1 MAKRIAHGHPPG
13 PNAARFMATVEQIDQ
28 LTPTVRTF
36 LLALDPPSMR
46 FLPGQWIDLYVDDEG
61 TGTRTVGG
69 FTIVSTPADG
79 EQGMIQLA
87 IKQLGGGR
95 AATFLHDHVTVGD
108 RFSVDGP
115 SGEFYLPED
124 PGPGLLLIAG
134 GIGINPLIS
143 MVRHVDQ
150 ARHPVQTKL
159 IYSAKT
165 AAEFVFRD
173 ELDAI
178 SSENAN
184 ITTLFTV
191 TDPREDEWSGRV
203 GRIDGSLLEGFVT
216 PARTTYYLCG
226 PPGMPT
232 ELARVLVSLGAPV
245 ASVRFEEW

>member
-1 MAKRIAHGHPPG
+1 MAHGRPPG
-13 PNAARFMATVEQIDQ
+13 PDAARFMATVERIDQ
-28 LTPTVRTF
+28 LTPTVRSF

-46 FLPGQWIDLYVDDEG
+46 FLPGQWIDLHVDDEG

-69 FTIVSTPADG
+69 FSIVSTPADG
-79 EQGMIQLA
+79 EQGAIELA

-95 AATFLHDHVTVGD
+95 AATFLHDHVSVGD

-134 GIGINPLIS
+134 GIGINPLMS

-150 ARHPVQTKL
+150 ARHPVQTTL

-165 AAEFVFRD
+165 SAEFVFRD

-184 ITTLFTV
+184 ITILFTA
-191 TDPREDEWSGRV
+191 TDPGEEEWSGRV

-216 PARTTYYLCG
+216 PGETTYYLCG

-232 ELARVLVSLGAPV
+232 ELARVLVSIGVPTVSL
-245 ASVRFEEW
+245 RFEEW